1 MKDIVIIGAGGFG
14 REVAWLIER
23 INNESPTWKIKGF
36 IDDNEQL
43 WGKQED
49 NYKVLGGT
57 DYLKKCGEIY
67 AVCAVGSASVRK
79 RIVVTL
85 TLDDGTVQECAVL
98 TIFPVDDKQY
108 IALLPLDE
116 NGENDD
122 GEVYIYRFQEVNGEP
137 SLDNIMDDDEYE
149 RVADAF
155 DELLDDSE
163 YDELVDADD
172 EN

>member
-67 AVCAVGSASVRK
+67 TFKIIAY
-79 RIVVTL
+79 
-85 TLDDGTVQECAVL
+85 
-98 TIFPVDDKQY
+98 IFFY
-108 IALLPLDE
+108 IC
-116 NGENDD
+116 ND
-122 GEVYIYRFQEVNGEP
+122 F
-137 SLDNIMDDDEYE
+137 L
-149 RVADAF
+149 
-155 DELLDDSE
+155 
-163 YDELVDADD
+163 
-172 EN
+172 